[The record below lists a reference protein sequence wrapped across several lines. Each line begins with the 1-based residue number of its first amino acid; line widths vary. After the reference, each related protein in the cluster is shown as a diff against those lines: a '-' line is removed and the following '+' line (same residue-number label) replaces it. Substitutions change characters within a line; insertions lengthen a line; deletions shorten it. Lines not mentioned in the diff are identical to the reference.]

1 MSAARVTGRVASGG
15 GVRSGG
21 VGPPRPARS
30 PQGCESD
37 ERVTQHERTPP
48 PDDGTRPSRAP
59 YMRDESGLGRALAVE
74 REEQA
79 TEREAFRRGDRAWYV
94 ERGPTVP
101 SPDVGAAAP
110 ILEEVEVE
118 KGLAPV
124 VEHPGRLQHDAGP
137 SEDLREH
144 GGEIGRA
151 SCRER
156 V

>member
-1 MSAARVTGRVASGG
+1 
-15 GVRSGG
+15 
-21 VGPPRPARS
+21 
-30 PQGCESD
+30 
-37 ERVTQHERTPP
+37 
-48 PDDGTRPSRAP
+48 
-59 YMRDESGLGRALAVE
+59 MRDESGLGRALAVE

-124 VEHPGRLQHDAGP
+124 VEHPGRLLHDAGP

-144 GGEIGRA
+144 GGEIVEQLWRA
-151 SCRER
+151 AAHGGFSLGSARAPSAAPVASGEWR
-156 V
+156 DPPS